1 MADIKVKL
9 SSEQKSAPITVKL
22 GPENAIKVSSTSI
35 TSIDKLYQLTDVD
48 VSNGQVGGMV
58 LVFNSTTLKWEATSN
73 PYLIG
78 SLTVNGNTKL
88 GHVSTN
94 LNTFIGISSFIGK
107 VNITGNITN
116 TGGASFDNVRINSN
130 IISTLPGSGDTLYID
145 PYPSGL
151 SNQGTVVIKGNLQ
164 IDGNTTS
171 INSSSVDADVDI
183 LNLGDITS
191 IRTVVAPVLSGIST
205 ITLDSVVGINTGDL
219 ISGSANLP
227 SSGIATISSYN
238 LNTNV
243 IIIQGTTTGSISTT
257 TQLTVKHYYD
267 TNTDKGVSFEY
278 NVSSGVENYRK
289 GFFGYKDSTRHLT
302 YIPDATITGNVVSGT
317 KGTLDIGSIL
327 LNFTTSGISTR
338 GSAYFDSSGKL
349 ISTNSPEVGYASTS
363 NYILTT
369 DNSNVPVWTN
379 TIDGGQY

>member
-1 MADIKVKL
+1 MADIRVR
-9 SSEQKSAPITVKL
+9 L
-22 GPENAIKVSSTSI
+22 GSENAIRVPATSI
-35 TSIDKLYQLTDVD
+35 VAGGKLYQLSDVD
-48 VSNGQVGGMV
+48 VSNGQVSGMV

-73 PYLIG
+73 PVLVG
-78 SLTVNGNTKL
+78 SLTVNGNNTL
-88 GHVSTN
+88 GQVSTN
-94 LNTFIGISSFIGK
+94 LNTFIGISSFIGTI
-107 VNITGNITN
+107 VN
-116 TGGASFDNVRINSN
+116 TGGATFDNVKIKSN
-130 IISTLPGSGDTLYID
+130 TISSLPGSGNILYID
-145 PYPSGL
+145 PYPDGL
-151 SNQGTVVIKGNLQ
+151 SNQGTVVIKGDLQ
-164 IDGNTTS
+164 VDGNTTS
-171 INSSSVDADVDI
+171 INSSTINADGDI

-191 IRTVVAPVLSGIST
+191 IRTVMSPVVTGSSS

-219 ISGSANLP
+219 ISGNANLP
-227 SSGIATISSYN
+227 SSGITTISSYN
-238 LNTNV
+238 PSTNV

-257 TQLTVKHYYD
+257 TQLTIRHYYD
-267 TNTDKGVSFEY
+267 TNTDKGISFEY
-278 NVSSGVENYRK
+278 NISSGVQNYRK
-289 GFFGYKDSTRHLT
+289 GFFGYKDSTRYLT